1 VSEEKKN
8 ISLDVIDT
16 SGGCSLPSGN
26 KSPRVPEMKKGM
38 RDNIQRKQPS
48 INAVQ
53 LHNGLPLFSFIELNI
68 NEICN
73 RRCPFCPRADPS
85 TYPNQ
90 NIHMDV
96 SLAENIAIQL
106 ADLNFKGIVNISGT
120 GEPLLTK
127 HITDIVKQFG
137 DRGIH
142 IEIVTNGD
150 MLVRK
155 KGKQL
160 IKDLYSSGLCQF
172 VVSMYD
178 GPEQIEQFNNLFAEC
193 GIDKSSYSLRDRW
206 YDESEDY
213 GLLYTNRA
221 GNIGFQHLS
230 DVAKDKLMKS
240 GKSACFY
247 THYAM
252 MIDWTGDALLCCQ
265 DMYNRTVK
273 FGNVKDKALIDIW
286 LDAKLMEFRNKLKN
300 GERSLSP
307 CNGCNAN
314 GQIFGGSHAE
324 SWKK

>member
-1 VSEEKKN
+1 MSENKSK

-16 SGGCSLPSGN
+16 SGGCSLPSDK

-38 RDNIQRKQPS
+38 KDNIKRKQPS
-48 INAVQ
+48 INTVQ
-53 LHNGLPLFSFIELNI
+53 LHNDFPLFSFIELNI

-73 RRCPFCPRADPS
+73 RKCPFCPRSDPD

-96 SLAENIAIQL
+96 SLAENIANQL
-106 ADLNFKGIVNISGT
+106 SELGFKGIVNISGT

-150 MLVRK
+150 VLVGG

-178 GPEQIEQFNNLFAEC
+178 GPEQIETFHNLFAEC

-221 GNIGFQHLS
+221 GNIGFEHLS
-230 DVAKDKLMKS
+230 DVSKEKLMKS

-247 THYAM
+247 THYSM
-252 MIDWTGDALLCCQ
+252 MIDWNGNALLCCQ
-265 DMYNRTVK
+265 DMYNRTVN
-273 FGNVKDKALIDIW
+273 FGNVKDRSLIDIW
-286 LDAKLMEFRNKLKN
+286 TDAKLMEYRNKLKN

-307 CNGCNAN
+307 CSNCNAN

-324 SWKK
+324 SWK